1 MFVQETTFTLIQWN
15 NILTLAR
22 SYRKIW
28 PDMLRNGGS
37 MYPDGRRPE
46 GLHWPPISRH
56 EGHIFRYDRDRVR
69 IFSLYQVKCGFLNEI
84 WFLLPQNIGL
94 HFSMRTDVCKS
105 QSLLKQT
112 SVHIFQCVP
121 MFARALKNRFTFFNV
136 HRCL

>member
-1 MFVQETTFTLIQWN
+1 MVLGTVGIEGEMLAMRPYLNGGEALSGRSKTECSHFQYAVSLPQTYWN

-69 IFSLYQVKCGFLNEI
+69 IFSLY
-84 WFLLPQNIGL
+84 
-94 HFSMRTDVCKS
+94 
-105 QSLLKQT
+105 
-112 SVHIFQCVP
+112 
-121 MFARALKNRFTFFNV
+121 
-136 HRCL
+136 